1 MVYTWIVFLD
11 FLLLFVILFTA
22 IVVVTAVAHIWAD
35 VPFIPTPKSVREE
48 MLRLAAL
55 HGGEKI
61 YDLGAGDAR
70 LLIAAKRAYPSI
82 TAVGVEIVPTIWVL
96 GKLRIWC
103 SRQKVELLL
112 RNALSQDVSDAGCI
126 FLYLIPGLMKK
137 LEKKFD
143 AELTPGTRVISYA
156 FSFPSKKPLIEQSV
170 RGLAGGKT
178 KLRVYEW

>member
-1 MVYTWIVFLD
+1 VYTFAVID
-11 FLLLFVILFTA
+11 LLLGFVILLTA

-35 VPFIPTPKSVREE
+35 VPFIPTPKCVREE

-70 LLIAAKRAYPSI
+70 LLIAAKHAHPSI
-82 TAVGVEIVPTIWVL
+82 TAVGVEIVPTIWAL
-96 GKLRIWC
+96 GKFRIWC
-103 SRQKVELLL
+103 SRQKVELFL
-112 RNALSQDVSDAGCI
+112 RNALSQNVSDADCI

-143 AELTPGTRVISYA
+143 TELPPGAKVISYA
-156 FSFPSKKPLIEQSV
+156 FSFPSKKPLMEQSV

-178 KLRVYEW
+178 KLRLYQW